1 MESLALHPEVAVLLE
16 RFETEPHHVTH
27 VARLARQ
34 LNELPLLD
42 SALDAGDQRLL
53 EIAALLHDIG
63 WAVVPIDGKGHH
75 KESARLIR
83 EWSWSTLPREQ
94 VEWVALTARYHR
106 KAIPS
111 EDHDAYSALAE
122 PNRLR
127 VRRMAALLRVAD
139 ALDRR
144 HIQRVDRVSLEQ
156 MHGETIVR
164 VHSTAEVGAELLA
177 AEKKADL
184 LRTVMTSP
192 VRFVDANG
200 YGGGLES
207 KVTVPS

>member
-1 MESLALHPEVAVLLE
+1 MESLVRHPEVGVLLE

-34 LNELPLLD
+34 LSELPLLE
-42 SALDAGDQRLL
+42 SALDSEEQHLL
-53 EIAALLHDIG
+53 EIASLLHDIG

-83 EWSWSTLPREQ
+83 EYSWTTLPLAE

-111 EDHDAYSALAE
+111 EEHEAYSALTE
-122 PNRLR
+122 PDRLR

-144 HIQRVDRVSLEQ
+144 HIQRVDRVSVERVTDEL
-156 MHGETIVR
+156 IVR
-164 VHSTAEVGAELLA
+164 VHSTDEVGAELLA
-177 AEKKADL
+177 ADKKADL
-184 LRTVMTSP
+184 LREVVCLP
-192 VRFVDANG
+192 IRFVGANG
-200 YGGGLES
+200 
-207 KVTVPS
+207 

>member
-42 SALDAGDQRLL
+42 PALDAGDQRLL
-53 EIAALLHDIG
+53 EVAALLHDIG

-83 EWSWSTLPREQ
+83 EWSWSTLPPEH
-94 VEWVALTARYHR
+94 VELVALTARYHR
-106 KAIPS
+106 KAMPS

-122 PNRLR
+122 SDRFR
-127 VRRMAALLRVAD
+127 VQRMSALLRVAD

-144 HIQRVDRVSLEQ
+144 HIQRVDRVSVERVTD
-156 MHGETIVR
+156 EIIVR
-164 VHSTAEVGAELLA
+164 VHSTDEVGAELLA
-177 AEKKADL
+177 ADKKADL
-184 LRTVMTSP
+184 LREVMGSP
-192 VRFVDANG
+192 VRFVGATG
-200 YGGGLES
+200 
-207 KVTVPS
+207 